1 MTDPVS
7 KTTTQLGF
15 VLLLCLGLGYGFL
28 AIVLIV
34 MTLGSTE
41 VPIWAKILV
50 VLGVAGMGLLLFSV
64 VRQRLIDA
72 KTDKYKDVQP

>member
-15 VLLLCLGLGYGFL
+15 VLLLCLALGYGFL
-28 AIVLIV
+28 AVVLIV
-34 MTLGSTE
+34 MTLGSTV

-64 VRQRLIDA
+64 VRQRLIEA